1 VSSDDWSGDGV
12 SGTLAVPA
20 SIQGLLEDNIDSIG
34 DEDVIKHEG
43 RSRSFPHV
51 AGNWATYVFVP
62 FETNAS
68 FGALVTHLTD
78 ELKAC
83 LTHSDSD
90 MQGDT
95 LTPVMH
101 LVPAKELHVSVS
113 QTVTIRHHWI
123 QPLINSLWKQLQSKS
138 SFVCAFEGPRF
149 YCNDE
154 KTR

>member
-1 VSSDDWSGDGV
+1 MY
-12 SGTLAVPA
+12 
-20 SIQGLLEDNIDSIG
+20 I
-34 DEDVIKHEG
+34 H
-43 RSRSFPHV
+43 
-51 AGNWATYVFVP
+51 YVTV
-62 FETNAS
+62 ETNAS